1 MNSFLSLSNRAA
13 RGGLALV
20 LSLLGLAGAPG
31 TARAGELRRAAD
43 SVHDSPSSNPSSSSE
58 SNRRRSHGHGRHSG
72 SSDDDSESSP
82 FMAAVFEWTVLSPFY
97 VPRYV
102 VEEDAPPGG
111 WSFGAYPYADGATG
125 YLRPNAPPTV
135 DDEGEMHPGE
145 EHRTFAFQAGMEGLT
160 STDGTF
166 GRLQGSVRILTKFRV
181 DLDAAY
187 SLYMERGSTDGV
199 SSAWLGAAH
208 VTYRFAQSDHV
219 HFRAGAGIK
228 HWIDP
233 TGWALGPDVLYGVDI
248 YWGRPMTTSLEAT
261 AAVLGKGWSTGA
273 RASVG
278 VMIGQAELYAGY
290 DGVWIGSAR
299 QPTAF
304 LGGPVAGFRA
314 YF

>member
-1 MNSFLSLSNRAA
+1 MHSFLSLSRRAR

-20 LSLLGLAGAPG
+20 LIPVFSLFAIAATPG
-31 TARAGELRRAAD
+31 TARAGELRQGAD
-43 SVHDSPSSNPSSSSE
+43 AVRGSTPSSPPSSSGDFHE
-58 SNRRRSHGHGRHSG
+58 RGRRSG
-72 SSDDDSESSP
+72 SSHEGSVGSSLAAAILEWIVVSP
-82 FMAAVFEWTVLSPFY
+82 FS
-97 VPRYV
+97 VPRLV
-102 VEEDAPPGG
+102 VEQDAPEGG
-111 WSFGAYPYADGATG
+111 WSFGEYPYADGASG
-125 YLRPNAPPTV
+125 YLRPNGPPTF
-135 DDEGEMHPGE
+135 DDEGVAHPGE
-145 EHRTFAFQAGMEGLT
+145 EYRTFAFQAGVEGLA

-166 GRLQGSVRILTKFRV
+166 GRLQGSVHILTKFRV

-187 SLYMERGSTDGV
+187 SLYMERGQTDGV

-208 VTYRFAQSDHV
+208 LTYRFAESDHV

-228 HWIDP
+228 HWVDP
-233 TGWALGPDVLYGVDI
+233 GGWALGPDFVYGIDI
-248 YWGRPMTTSLEAT
+248 FWGRPMTTSLEAS
-261 AAVLGKGWSTGA
+261 AGLLGKGWSTGA

-290 DGVWIGSAR
+290 DGVWIGSPR